1 MTTMQGKADAILAGI
16 RDMLDQGAYGAAA
29 PSVVFLLHRLDEET
43 ACRKQVVEQFEALV
57 ALNRKQRALYAA
69 RERDEAMA
77 AGERLQ

>member
-29 PSVVFLLHRLDEET
+29 PSVVFLLTMLDQERDHREAVVREYEE
-43 ACRKQVVEQFEALV
+43 LV
-57 ALNRKQRALYAA
+57 GLMQKQRAMYAA

>member
-1 MTTMQGKADAILAGI
+1 VTTTQDKADELLDRI
-16 RDMLDQGAYGAAA
+16 RDMLAAGAFGAAA
-29 PSVVFLLHRLDEET
+29 PSIAFLLHRLDEET